1 MWLRQKKANKQNKT
15 KLLYKKHCTHDH
27 GLWPLKISNSFKY
40 SIKEE
45 YPSCE
50 DYWNSWKQCQHCQF
64 RYKNM
69 MVDICSLSAWAI
81 CCKQNA
87 VTELWNKALTQY
99 QTMCTDMV
107 ISRCCWYSAGDEL
120 LVKHLAPE
128 PNWYQQEVMLLEA
141 AISNSAGNAMFLLK
155 CYLFSGT

>member
-1 MWLRQKKANKQNKT
+1 
-15 KLLYKKHCTHDH
+15 
-27 GLWPLKISNSFKY
+27 
-40 SIKEE
+40 
-45 YPSCE
+45 
-50 DYWNSWKQCQHCQF
+50 
-64 RYKNM
+64 

-107 ISRCCWYSAGDEL
+107 ISRHCWYSAGDEL
-120 LVKHLAPE
+120 LVKHLAHE

-141 AISNSAGNAMFLLK
+141 AILNSAGNAMFLLK
-155 CYLFSGT
+155 CYLFSGTQFRGNDYAILDTTTLVFIYKHSIFFIVWEKLSFWVCSLKYSDVLLVDNTMLVISAMLS